1 MNLENVR
8 KEILGVKLDIS
19 EYFSVAFSVFKILL
33 KENKLLMFFSFLI
46 TLTGVVS
53 GVIVIGEQIIGE
65 AEMYEYYDI
74 VTKLILAFMSIVY
87 LIFNIGSPFFKG
99 YFFRKVAFK
108 LENNTNNLNL
118 GKLSIKVL
126 KLLGVVLI
134 LSVISIFAEKISS
147 FIGSIVTIWALLYFF
162 EAYYIRNLGLKD
174 SANYSLELSKGNR
187 YRVIVPNLIVG
198 IPSLIGI
205 VSAVFILSNQRNGFI
220 ILMVFFIFT
229 IIAAI
234 ILVYMEIFNIVVFLN
249 VENNYLKNEGK
260 DSKYNFKDK
269 EEIDLRNSQI
279 SNNFLDENNEK

>member
-1 MNLENVR
+1 MDLENIR

-19 EYFSVAFSVFKILL
+19 DYFRVAFSVFKILL

-46 TLTGVVS
+46 TLIGVVS

-126 KLLGVVLI
+126 KLLGLVLI

-187 YRVIVPNLIVG
+187 YRVIVPKLIVG

-220 ILMVFFIFT
+220 ILGFFFLFT

-234 ILVYMEIFNIVVFLN
+234 ILLYMEIFNIVVFLN
-249 VENNYLKNEGK
+249 VEYNYLKNEGK

-269 EEIDLRNSQI
+269 EEIDLRNSP
-279 SNNFLDENNEK
+279 SFNNFLDENNEK

>member
-1 MNLENVR
+1 MDLENVR

-19 EYFSVAFSVFKILL
+19 EYFRVAFSVFKILL

-205 VSAVFILSNQRNGFI
+205 VSAVFILSNQKNGFI
-220 ILMVFFIFT
+220 ILISFFLFT

-234 ILVYMEIFNIVVFLN
+234 VLLYMEIFNIVVFLN

>member
-1 MNLENVR
+1 MDLENVR
-8 KEILGVKLDIS
+8 KEISGVKLDIS
-19 EYFSVAFSVFKILL
+19 EYFRVAFSVFKILL

-65 AEMYEYYDI
+65 VEMYEYYDI

-126 KLLGVVLI
+126 KLLGVLLV

-162 EAYYIRNLGLKD
+162 EVYYIRNLGLKD

-205 VSAVFILSNQRNGFI
+205 ISAVFILSNQKNGFI
-220 ILMVFFIFT
+220 ILISFFLFT

-234 ILVYMEIFNIVVFLN
+234 VLLYMEIFNIVVFLN

>member
-1 MNLENVR
+1 MDLENVR

-19 EYFSVAFSVFKILL
+19 EYFRVAFSVFKILL

-205 VSAVFILSNQRNGFI
+205 ISAVFILSNQRNGFI
-220 ILMVFFIFT
+220 ILGFFFLFT

-234 ILVYMEIFNIVVFLN
+234 VLLYMEIFNIVVFLN
-249 VENNYLKNEGK
+249 VEYNYLKNEGK

-269 EEIDLRNSQI
+269 EEIDLRNSP
-279 SNNFLDENNEK
+279 SFNNFLDENNEK

>member
-1 MNLENVR
+1 MDLENVR

-19 EYFSVAFSVFKILL
+19 EYFRVAFSVFKILL

-53 GVIVIGEQIIGE
+53 GTIVIGAQLIGE
-65 AEMYEYYDI
+65 VEIYEYYDI
-74 VTKLILAFMSIVY
+74 VTKLIIAFMSIVY

-126 KLLGVVLI
+126 KLLGVILI

-162 EAYYIRNLGLKD
+162 EVYYIRNLGLKD

-220 ILMVFFIFT
+220 ILMAFFIFT

-260 DSKYNFKDK
+260 DSKYNFKNK
-269 EEIDLRNSQI
+269 EEIDLRNSH
-279 SNNFLDENNEK
+279 FLDENNEK

>member
-1 MNLENVR
+1 MDLENVR

-19 EYFSVAFSVFKILL
+19 EYFRVAFSVFKILL

-65 AEMYEYYDI
+65 VEMYEYYDI

-174 SANYSLELSKGNR
+174 SANYSLELSKRNR
-187 YRVIVPNLIVG
+187 YRVIVPKLIVG

-220 ILMVFFIFT
+220 ILGFFFLFT

-234 ILVYMEIFNIVVFLN
+234 VLLYMEIFNIVVFLN

-269 EEIDLRNSQI
+269 EEIDLRNS
-279 SNNFLDENNEK
+279 

>member
-1 MNLENVR
+1 MDLENVR
-8 KEILGVKLDIS
+8 KEISGVKLDIS
-19 EYFSVAFSVFKILL
+19 EYFRVAFSVFKILL

-126 KLLGVVLI
+126 KLLGVVLV

-220 ILMVFFIFT
+220 ILGFFFLFT

-234 ILVYMEIFNIVVFLN
+234 VLLYMEIFNIVVFLN
-249 VENNYLKNEGK
+249 VEYNYLKNRGES
-260 DSKYNFKDK
+260 DRFNFKNIKTSDDESDNNDEK
-269 EEIDLRNSQI
+269 DLNI
-279 SNNFLDENNEK
+279 LN

>member
-1 MNLENVR
+1 MDLENVR

-19 EYFSVAFSVFKILL
+19 EYFRVAFSVFKILL

-46 TLTGVVS
+46 TLIGVVS

-126 KLLGVVLI
+126 KLLGVILI

-147 FIGSIVTIWALLYFF
+147 FIASTVTIWALLYFF

-187 YRVIVPNLIVG
+187 YRVIVPSLIVG

-220 ILMVFFIFT
+220 ILMAFFIFT

-249 VENNYLKNEGK
+249 VEHNYLKNQGEN
-260 DSKYNFKDK
+260 DRFNFKNIKTSDDEADNNDEK
-269 EEIDLRNSQI
+269 DLNI
-279 SNNFLDENNEK
+279 LN

>member
-1 MNLENVR
+1 MDLENVR

-19 EYFSVAFSVFKILL
+19 EYFRVAFSVFKILL

-46 TLTGVVS
+46 TLIGVVS

-65 AEMYEYYDI
+65 AEIYEYYDI

-118 GKLSIKVL
+118 GKLYIKVL
-126 KLLGVVLI
+126 KLLGVVLV

-187 YRVIVPNLIVG
+187 YKVIVPNLIVG

-220 ILMVFFIFT
+220 ILGFFFLFT

-234 ILVYMEIFNIVVFLN
+234 VIVYMEIFNIVVFLN

>member
-1 MNLENVR
+1 MDLENVR

-19 EYFSVAFSVFKILL
+19 EYFRVAFSVFKILL
-33 KENKLLMFFSFLI
+33 QENTLLMLFSFLI
-46 TLTGVVS
+46 TLIGVVS

-65 AEMYEYYDI
+65 AEIYEYYDI

-118 GKLSIKVL
+118 GKLYIKVL
-126 KLLGVVLI
+126 KLLGVVLV

-187 YRVIVPNLIVG
+187 YKVIVPNLIVG

-220 ILMVFFIFT
+220 ILGFFFLFT

-234 ILVYMEIFNIVVFLN
+234 VIVYMEIFNIVVFLN

-260 DSKYNFKDK
+260 DSKYNFKNK
-269 EEIDLRNSQI
+269 EEIDLKNSQ
-279 SNNFLDENNEK
+279 SLNNFLDENNEK

>member
-1 MNLENVR
+1 MDLENVR

-19 EYFSVAFSVFKILL
+19 EYFRVAFSVFKILL

-46 TLTGVVS
+46 TLIGVVS

-187 YRVIVPNLIVG
+187 YRVIVPKLIVG

-220 ILMVFFIFT
+220 ILGFFFLFT

-234 ILVYMEIFNIVVFLN
+234 VLLYMEIFNIVVFLN

>member
-1 MNLENVR
+1 MDLENVR

-19 EYFSVAFSVFKILL
+19 EYFRVAFSVFKILL

-46 TLTGVVS
+46 TLIGVVS

-74 VTKLILAFMSIVY
+74 VTKLILALMSIVY

-220 ILMVFFIFT
+220 ILGFFFLFT

-234 ILVYMEIFNIVVFLN
+234 VIVYMEIFNIVVFLN

-269 EEIDLRNSQI
+269 EEIDLRNSP
-279 SNNFLDENNEK
+279 SFNNFSDENNEK